1 MPTDDETRAL
11 TRGVLESLDDHEL
24 VLAVHH
30 TEYKLHLVPA
40 VPPGEITATVG
51 SPIKGTIHARALRMH
66 VARGGGRFIEPV
78 WGAPRIVAGTVRAL
92 DEQQRRLLVDTGVPM
107 WVEAPQ
113 DQDVGTIREG
123 ELVNFYVESG
133 TRFQPAAGA

>member
-11 TRGVLESLDDHEL
+11 TRGVLESLDDNEI

-30 TEYKLHLVPA
+30 SEYRLHLVPA
-40 VPPGEITATVG
+40 GDFNASVG
-51 SPIKGTIHARALRMH
+51 SPVKGTIHARALRMH
-66 VARGGGRFIEPV
+66 AARGGGRFIEPV
-78 WGAPRIVAGTVRAL
+78 WGAPRIVAGRVRTV
-92 DEQQRRLLVDTGVPM
+92 DEPQRRLLVDTGGPM
-107 WVEAPQ
+107 WVETPK
-113 DQDVGTIREG
+113 DQDLGVIREG